1 MMNDTVY
8 LEIALVSYKSLS
20 YINCIPEPHSLSLGR
35 IHRIVPVTFSIC
47 FAIIFFQ
54 AINVF
59 PRLFP
64 EQIFKDEVGIYCATL
79 LFRIF
84 PPNTK

>member
-1 MMNDTVY
+1 MKDTAR
-8 LEIALVSYKSLS
+8 LEIALVSYQSLS

-35 IHRIVPVTFSIC
+35 IHRIVSITFSIC

-54 AINVF
+54 AVNVF

-64 EQIFKDEVGIYCATL
+64 EQIFKDEVGIYSATL

-84 PPNTK
+84 LPNTE